1 MEFWPLIDKLE
12 DLLTNGRKVRLS
24 NYVRVDKQEA
34 YSIVHQLR
42 GAIPEEL
49 KQAHWIAENRGE
61 MLTEARRET
70 ARILEEARE
79 ERARL
84 LGSEEIAKG
93 AEQRAHRLLGDANA
107 RAGVIRSGAEDYAG
121 HILAS
126 LETYLAKFAQG
137 VHRGRGR
144 LAERS
149 GERAVER
156 GGERAVEREA
166 ALVA

>member
-1 MEFWPLIDKLE
+1 MEFWPLVDSLE

-24 NYVRVDKQEA
+24 NDVRVNKQEA
-34 YSIVHQLR
+34 SSIVHRLR

-93 AEQRAHRLLGDANA
+93 AEQRAQRLLDNA
-107 RAGVIRSGAEDYAG
+107 STRAGEIRLGAEDYADD
-121 HILAS
+121 ILAR
-126 LETYLAKFAQG
+126 LETYLSKFKDAVG
-137 VHRGRGR
+137 RGRGR
-144 LAERS
+144 LE
-149 GERAVER
+149 ER
-156 GGERAVEREA
+156 GGDRVGEPGGDRVVEREA